1 MIKKYEIIT
10 VEDHKRIKA
19 LRSFSVQG
27 RYVNAG
33 DVGGIVYDE
42 NTLSQ
47 GGNAWIFSG
56 NLNYPSIRVSGDS
69 IVDTNGYEGAVT
81 RPRPFVNIA
90 GTSALIGAHE
100 FVTGGTSAAKVLAVG
115 DVEQGNVTAVAG
127 SKYEESKV
135 PDANVIR
142 LKSLI
147 YMGGVSVDVTLA
159 GEGYEM
165 RVLRYDAEKKMVSE
179 SGYGNHASTEGAYY
193 IGISIRK
200 APAAGT
206 VPADITAATVPADT
220 TAATV
225 PADITAA
232 KVTIPSTAPESTINI
247 KDSRI
252 EFDYTSPMTVA
263 TEVNAANTPYTDVFK
278 SVIDGS
284 NISISKTGD
293 RAFVANILADVIK
306 CNVEWQLV
314 SANSLLIGNFYN
326 IGRLVNDGSYSFA
339 VSYVTKDKINARD
352 CYTFTQSGQVI
363 PEDVLSTLPVSFPF
377 KFIRCNVEHGLF
389 YHNPVNR
396 NVYTD
401 IDFEKALTDLSE
413 PLANDDLI
421 LASGEKQGM
430 YRVVSKNTLAM
441 GPLVEDIHSVKNL
454 DLTAIGDDTLSVEIY
469 KDAYLEGAF
478 TLESPQ
484 VYGGSF
490 GHDRST
496 DLKPHMAAVRGAFNT
511 QEVGQIITG
520 TVEDK
525 NTMIIAAPV
534 RVNGIHGMEIDGLTG
549 SGVTATLA
557 FTDIRGKIA
566 AVGAHSNDVSKPT
579 EYGAKFHQAYITF
592 SKEGSPV
599 TEDDLKGIVIRTF
612 NGCKVVNTKE
622 TAIVVKGS
630 VRVEGNAA
638 VYDSSISGSGYFGGN
653 SVTENAN
660 VNGSMLIKDDA
671 VFAPVAEADKSDSCI
686 CLEDRARFLATS
698 RADANTVIMKGD
710 TVFSGHKTSATVV
723 LIMRD
728 NARCEGSISGSGALT
743 MNGDSH
749 ISAGSLSANGD
760 ITVTGDYK
768 QTAARAFY
776 GKRVI
781 SNESEPTYDNNVK
794 TQYDF

>member
-10 VEDHKRIKA
+10 VEGRKRVKA

-27 RYVNAG
+27 RYVNVG

-47 GGNAWIFSG
+47 EGNAWIFSG

-81 RPRPFVNIA
+81 DPRPFVNIT

-100 FVTGGTSAAKVLAVG
+100 FVTGKTFTAKVLAVG
-115 DVEQGNVTAVAG
+115 DVEQGRLNSVVIVG
-127 SKYEESKV
+127 STYEESKV
-135 PDANVIR
+135 ADANAIR

-147 YMGGVSVDVTLA
+147 YMGGVSATVTLA
-159 GEGYEM
+159 GEGYQM
-165 RVLRYDAEKKMVSE
+165 QVLRYNAEKKLVSG
-179 SGYGNHASTEGAYY
+179 SAMGNSASTDGAYY
-193 IGISIRK
+193 IGVQIRK
-200 APAAGT
+200 NPAGPT
-206 VPADITAATVPADT
+206 VPADITAANVSISSMAL
-220 TAATV
+220 
-225 PADITAA
+225 
-232 KVTIPSTAPESTINI
+232 ESTINI

-252 EFDYTSPMTVA
+252 VFNYTSAMTVA
-263 TEVNAANTPYTDVFK
+263 TKVNVANTTYIDVYK

-284 NISISKTGD
+284 NISISKTGNG
-293 RAFVANILADVIK
+293 AFAANILADVIK
-306 CNVEWQLV
+306 CNVEWRLV

-339 VSYVTKDKINARD
+339 VSYVTKNKINARD
-352 CYTFTQSGQVI
+352 CYTFTQSEQVI
-363 PEDVLSTLPVSFPF
+363 PKDTLSALSTDFPF

-413 PLANDDLI
+413 PLANADLI
-421 LASGEKQGM
+421 LVSGEKQGM
-430 YRVVSKNTLAM
+430 YRVVSKSTRAM

-454 DLTAIGDDTLSVEIY
+454 NLTAVGANTQSVEIY
-469 KDAYLEGAF
+469 KDAYLDGVF
-478 TLESPQ
+478 TLEGPQ

-496 DLKPHMAAVRGAFNT
+496 DLKPHMVAVRGAFNT
-511 QEVGQIITG
+511 QVVGQIITG
-520 TVEDK
+520 TVEDE
-525 NTMIIAAPV
+525 NTMIIATPV
-534 RVNGIHGMEIDGLTG
+534 RVNGLHGMEIDGLTG

-557 FTDIRGKIA
+557 FTNIRGKIA
-566 AVGAHSNDVSKPT
+566 ALDAHSNDVSKLM
-579 EYGAKFHQAYITF
+579 EGDVKFHQAYITF
-592 SKEGSPV
+592 SKVGSPV
-599 TEDDLKGIVIRTF
+599 TEDDLKGVVIRTF

-622 TAIVVKGS
+622 AAAVVKGD
-630 VRVEGNAA
+630 VRVENNAA

-660 VNGSMLIKDDA
+660 VNGSMLIKDNA
-671 VFAPVAEADKSDSCI
+671 VFAPVAEANKSDSCI
-686 CLEDRARFLATS
+686 YLEDRARFLATS
-698 RADANTVIMKGD
+698 RADANTVIMKEG
-710 TVFSGHKTSATVV
+710 TVFSGRKISSTVA

-728 NARCEGSISGSGALT
+728 NARCEGGISGSGVLT
-743 MNGDSH
+743 MNDDSH
-749 ISAGSLSANGD
+749 ISVGSLSANGD
-760 ITVTGDYK
+760 ITVTGGYK
-768 QTAARAFY
+768 QTSARVFY

-781 SNESEPTYDNNVK
+781 SDESEPTYDNNVK
-794 TQYDF
+794 TKYDF

>member
-10 VEDHKRIKA
+10 VEGKKRIKA

-27 RYVNAG
+27 RYVNVG

-47 GGNAWIFSG
+47 EGNAWIFSG
-56 NLNYPSIRVSGDS
+56 NLNYPSIRVGGDS

-81 RPRPFVNIA
+81 DPRPFVNIT

-100 FVTGGTSAAKVLAVG
+100 FVTGKVTTAKVLAVG
-115 DVEQGNVTAVAG
+115 DVEQGNVTATVG
-127 SKYEESKV
+127 SKYDESKV
-135 PDANVIR
+135 TDANAIR

-147 YMGGVSVDVTLA
+147 YMGGASVTVTLA

-165 RVLRYDAEKKMVSE
+165 RLVRYNAEKKSVGGSA
-179 SGYGNHASTEGAYY
+179 YGNSVSTEGAYY
-193 IGISIRK
+193 IGIIIRK
-200 APAAGT
+200 TPA
-206 VPADITAATVPADT
+206 
-220 TAATV
+220 AATV
-225 PADITAA
+225 PADITEAN
-232 KVTIPSTAPESTINI
+232 VSIPSIAIESTINI
-247 KDSRI
+247 KDSRT
-252 EFDYTSPMTVA
+252 EFNYTSAMTVA
-263 TEVNAANTPYTDVFK
+263 TKVNPGRHSANISPV
-278 SVIDGS
+278 S
-284 NISISKTGD
+284 NISESSVAISKTGN
-293 RAFVANILADVIK
+293 AESVANVFADVVK
-306 CNVEWQLV
+306 CNVEWRLISTG
-314 SANSLLIGNFYN
+314 SALIGNFTN
-326 IGRLVNDGSYSFA
+326 VERLVLDGSAFLASTTA
-339 VSYVTKDKINARD
+339 VKSRIIAKDCGIFSMSA
-352 CYTFTQSGQVI
+352 TVI
-363 PEDVLSTLPVSFPF
+363 PLNTFNDAIAAQMPLT
-377 KFIRCNVEHGLF
+377 FIRCNVEHGLF

-401 IDFEKALTDLSE
+401 IDFDKALTDLSE

-430 YRVVSKNTLAM
+430 YRVVSKSTRAM

-454 DLTAIGDDTLSVEIY
+454 NLTAVGANTQSVEIY

-478 TLESPQ
+478 TLEGPQ

-490 GHDRST
+490 GHDRNT
-496 DLKPHMAAVRGAFNT
+496 DLKPHMVAARGAFNT
-511 QEVGQIITG
+511 QEVGEVITG
-520 TVEDK
+520 TVANE
-525 NTMIIAAPV
+525 NTMIIATPV
-534 RVNGIHGMEIDGLTG
+534 RVNGLHGMEIDGLTD

-566 AVGAHSNDVSKPT
+566 VVDAHSSDMPKLTEDDV
-579 EYGAKFHQAYITF
+579 KFHQAYITF
-592 SKEGSPV
+592 SKVGSPV

-622 TAIVVKGS
+622 AAIVVKGNI
-630 VRVEGNAA
+630 RVEDNAA

-660 VNGSMLIKDDA
+660 VNGSMLIKDNA
-671 VFAPVAEADKSDSCI
+671 VFAPVAEATKSDSCI
-686 CLEDRARFLATS
+686 YLEDRARFLATS
-698 RADANTVIMKGD
+698 RADANTVIMKGGA
-710 TVFSGHKTSATVV
+710 VFSGRKISATVV

-728 NARCEGSISGSGALT
+728 NARCEGGISGSGALT
-743 MNGDSH
+743 MNDDSH

-760 ITVTGDYK
+760 ITVTGRYK
-768 QTAARAFY
+768 QTAARVFY

-781 SNESEPTYDNNVK
+781 SDESEPTYDNNVK